1 MKKVFFLLVLVCST
15 GSLFAQNKESDSLVS
30 SSIMEMEEGNFEKS
44 KTLLEDVI
52 KKDPYHYGANYELA
66 YLYAI
71 TRQYD
76 KGIELLNKIEKSEE
90 VSDRYYQLLGSLYD
104 YKGMKSLAIVK
115 FEEGIK
121 KFPNSGRLY
130 VELGMMYHGAND
142 VMTALE
148 NYEKGIL
155 ADPMFPSN
163 YYYAGLILLGSSEPV
178 WGLMY
183 GEIFMN
189 LEPYTDRSKTMSNYL
204 YETITSNVVISDTAI
219 IANLTS
225 QNSLEFNQLTMS
237 LEMPFP
243 LLYQICFNAAGKK
256 AVEEGF
262 DSLELFTL
270 GKLHEYQM
278 EHGKAYYDI
287 KYNDPLYLYQLKIM
301 NAGFMEDYCMLL
313 YKGGSPE
320 DYVGWMTMNK
330 EHYLSF
336 MEWREKNPLQLTQEN
351 CFSRLTCKPITFN

>member
-1 MKKVFFLLVLVCST
+1 MKNLLLFLFI
-15 GSLFAQNKESDSLVS
+15 SLTISLHAQNKLESDSIVVS
-30 SSIMEMEEGNFEKS
+30 AIIQMEEGNYKESIK
-44 KTLLEDVI
+44 LLEDVI

-66 YLYAI
+66 YICAI

-76 KGIELLNKIEKSEE
+76 KGIELLTRIEKSEE
-90 VSDRYYQLLGSLYD
+90 ISDRYFQLLGSLYD
-104 YKGMKSLAIVK
+104 YKGMKSTAIEK

-121 KFPNSGRLY
+121 RFPNSGRLY

-142 VMTALE
+142 LMTALE

-189 LEPYTDRSKTMSNYL
+189 LEPYTDRSRTMSSYL

-225 QNSLEFNQLTMS
+225 QNSLEFNQSTMS

-243 LLYQICFNAAGKK
+243 LLYQICFNAAGRM
-256 AVEEGF
+256 AIEEGF

-287 KYNDPLYLYQLKIM
+287 KYNDPLYLYLLKIM

-336 MEWREKNPLQLTQEN
+336 MEWREKNPLRLTPEN
-351 CFSRLTCKPITFN
+351 CFSRLTCKPITF